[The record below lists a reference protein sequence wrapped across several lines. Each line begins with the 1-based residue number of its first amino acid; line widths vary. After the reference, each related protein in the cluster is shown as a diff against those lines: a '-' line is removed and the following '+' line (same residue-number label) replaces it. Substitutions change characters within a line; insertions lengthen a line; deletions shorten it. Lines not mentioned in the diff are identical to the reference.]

1 MIIRASSCSF
11 DLNDFHRKTGRKI
24 EWLRLQKFSADC
36 YVTSFENF
44 KQKCISS
51 SLVLRGRDKWI
62 EYCHS
67 AKKSSKRKVFAV
79 KTIHHVERAY
89 RKSWVLRQKQ
99 FFSSAENGRKKS
111 ILHLAWRLK
120 FLSSANKIQKQLVIW
135 LHVGVVIVQLYYTLL
150 VEIYG
155 IQLWRVFLVPPVVF
169 TKRYNPICAQA
180 IRKWVYIIFK
190 TTIIQCNAISSHQ
203 LNANF
208 YWPLLYCQRRKICSR
223 LKKYSPWDYVIFNRT
238 GTYLRTTGWKQS
250 ECFVQPCRLMFAR
263 SASVEVTV

>member
-120 FLSSANKIQKQLVIW
+120 ILSSANKIRKKNTRIW
-135 LHVGVVIVQLYYTLL
+135 FMWVLFWYNCTTHSLSK
-150 VEIYG
+150 
-155 IQLWRVFLVPPVVF
+155 F
-169 TKRYNPICAQA
+169 TEFNSAE
-180 IRKWVYIIFK
+180 F
-190 TTIIQCNAISSHQ
+190 
-203 LNANF
+203 
-208 YWPLLYCQRRKICSR
+208 SR
-223 LKKYSPWDYVIFNRT
+223 
-238 GTYLRTTGWKQS
+238 
-250 ECFVQPCRLMFAR
+250 
-263 SASVEVTV
+263 